1 MKKTWTKL
9 ILAIL
14 TLAMILSLTGCP
26 KKGPDP
32 TPTPSTSSQQ
42 PTPTPS
48 ASGEGTP
55 TPTPTQG
62 GQGTPTPTPE
72 PTPTPPVDPGK
83 VNEFLKAFL
92 PESALLKGDV
102 VWANG
107 EDYEDYIGWVAYT
120 ELDGFFA
127 ASNNAGKDKTASEMK
142 LNFGLAKKSDL
153 TFKVKVDVGTESGW
167 DGFYMIVDGVVY
179 TGDGTIIWAEGAH
192 NFGHVF
198 EGWSLN
204 KAIKGIADDVIL
216 HVFKDGE
223 HTVNLCLDEGNHEI
237 RFGFL
242 KDWAGGNKTERAYM
256 STATLTEHQEE
267 EPPEPKNYEV
277 GFNAAGL
284 RVDAYKDE
292 IYNHG
297 EPIEIN
303 SALGF
308 ANKDY
313 NADNYD
319 GKFAKAWVAHDG
331 TGLYIYAEVS
341 DNSIHS
347 DEYYAN
353 GNESNDCLQVYL
365 DFVRDFEATGKKG
378 SEYKATGTAGS
389 RRLGFVAIA
398 PSGRVFQVWG
408 FGGVPEVAGA
418 ARKIDGGYAVE
429 LYVPFPESKVG
440 TIGIGF
446 EVHDD
451 ITGTGNTKDAYYY
464 SASNGTGWWNSYE
477 TLTPYDLAE
486 ETKYEGRTAAYTDK
500 VWIDAAK
507 DSAYKNAIKIE
518 SGWTG
523 NPANAEG
530 TGVTYVAFD
539 GTYLYLYTEV
549 KDSTVQVAVPPA
561 KADGGDAV
569 QYYFDFPHAS
579 KATGLTGGAYHSYAN
594 QNPQAMGYVQIARDG
609 NRATLK
615 TSYGISADE
624 VVCAAKEVEGGY
636 VLECSVKMPEETI
649 KALARGA
656 VTSIGL
662 GIQVNDDFDGKPN
675 SGGDYRDAIF
685 CDAPDTINVWSN
697 YALCGELLLDANDKV
712 PADDPNVYQAA
723 FSATGI
729 KLDALKD
736 PIYNSST
743 MINIDNRWANS
754 KEGAFGDGKAW
765 IAHDGTGFYIY
776 AEIHDE
782 TIFMDDYKDAEY
794 GDGIQFYFDYQNSH
808 ETDGLEG
815 VAYRNKYKDGNKT
828 LGWIAVAPNG
838 IVKSNY
844 GFRAENIPEVRAAT
858 KLIENGYAV
867 ELYVGF
873 ADTMADVVG
882 IAFQVNEYITKEA
895 LGGTTR
901 DAIYGDTDKWGIYYS
916 TYQVLKDVVRLKG
929 EAYTGRVAAYT
940 DKINLDGHLDE
951 VYKNGT
957 ELILDKSTYWSNNP
971 ADYNGSGKAYF
982 AFTDDALYLY
992 VAVNDTTIISADKD
1006 DKNAESGDKVCLYLD
1021 FKGSMEA
1028 EGLDSGAYKKK
1039 YANNS
1044 ESAINKKTLGWICV
1058 DPTGNI
1064 KANFGFRSEANDGT
1078 PVEGTDYKFVVTSE
1092 GYAVELRVPLADH
1105 LMASLK
1111 SNAITTIGAGF
1122 EVHDDINGDNNRD
1135 AVFGDSADAV
1145 NYWAMYGLFPT
1156 LKFDKST
1163 FQANTETSKFY
1174 EAAHVAAGLIVDGK
1188 KDDAYD
1194 DSKAI
1199 LFNNAM
1205 EGANPDAK
1213 GFGKAWIAND
1223 AKGIYVYA
1231 EIMDDTLGETPSKG
1245 DKFTIYLDYLNNH
1258 GQEGVESGVR
1268 YRNQYQKHSNNWY
1281 MSIGSMTVFADGT
1294 YDFACGMKLRF
1305 NNNADNS
1312 EMPIATSRIEGGW
1325 AVECYIAFDVFTTDT
1340 FGLGF
1345 EAYDD
1350 ITGDGK
1356 SDAVYMDQDLGQSYD
1371 KYYEGLKD
1379 IIVDRTG
1386 LIGVGTAVV
1395 DGEYDEAYAAGQKI
1409 STRTF
1414 LGKPY
1419 FQKGQPN
1426 VDATI
1431 IHDDKGLYI
1440 YATVEDTTI
1449 YDHEFY
1455 KVGDEGNDNVQ
1466 FYIDFARDYEEKGVT
1481 GDKYKATGTDGSRR
1495 LGFVGV
1501 GPTGV
1506 VYSAWGF
1513 KIKTADGVKVTDPEI
1528 QAAAKLI
1535 DGGYV
1540 IEVFIPFAGEDI
1552 MGDIVGIGM
1561 QLNDDTNQDHKVDL
1575 NRWDI
1580 YYGWNYYNM
1589 YENLPMYKLA

>member
-26 KKGPDP
+26 KKNPDP

-48 ASGEGTP
+48 ASGDVKPTPTPEPTP
-55 TPTPTQG
+55 TPTPEPTPTPTPEPTPTPTPEP
-62 GQGTPTPTPE
+62 TPTPTPE
-72 PTPTPPVDPGK
+72 PTPTPPVDPSK

-92 PESALLKGDV
+92 PESALLKGDI

-179 TGDGTIIWAEGAH
+179 TGDGTIIWAEGQH
-192 NFGHVF
+192 NFGHVY
-198 EGWSLN
+198 EGWAL
-204 KAIKGIADDVIL
+204 KQAIKGIADDVIL

-223 HTVNLCLDEGNHEI
+223 HTVKLCLDEGNHEI

-242 KDWAGGNKTERAYM
+242 KDWAGGNKTERAYL
-256 STATLTEHQEE
+256 STATLAEHQEE
-267 EPPEPKNYEV
+267 PPTPPVPKNYEV

-308 ANKDY
+308 ANNDY

-365 DFVRDFEATGKKG
+365 DFVRDFEEKG
-378 SEYKATGTAGS
+378 LKTSAYKATGTAGS
-389 RRLGFVAIA
+389 RRLGFVAIT
-398 PSGRVFQVWG
+398 PSGRVFQNWG

-429 LYVPFPESKVG
+429 LYVPFHESKIG

-451 ITGTGNTKDAYYY
+451 ITGTGNQKDVYYY
-464 SASNGTGWWNSYE
+464 SASNGTAWWNSYE
-477 TLTPYDLAE
+477 TLTLYDLAE
-486 ETKYEGRTAAYTDK
+486 ETKYEGR
-500 VWIDAAK
+500 I
-507 DSAYKNAIKIE
+507 
-518 SGWTG
+518 
-523 NPANAEG
+523 
-530 TGVTYVAFD
+530 
-539 GTYLYLYTEV
+539 
-549 KDSTVQVAVPPA
+549 
-561 KADGGDAV
+561 
-569 QYYFDFPHAS
+569 
-579 KATGLTGGAYHSYAN
+579 
-594 QNPQAMGYVQIARDG
+594 
-609 NRATLK
+609 
-615 TSYGISADE
+615 
-624 VVCAAKEVEGGY
+624 
-636 VLECSVKMPEETI
+636 
-649 KALARGA
+649 
-656 VTSIGL
+656 
-662 GIQVNDDFDGKPN
+662 
-675 SGGDYRDAIF
+675 
-685 CDAPDTINVWSN
+685 
-697 YALCGELLLDANDKV
+697 
-712 PADDPNVYQAA
+712 
-723 FSATGI
+723 
-729 KLDALKD
+729 
-736 PIYNSST
+736 
-743 MINIDNRWANS
+743 
-754 KEGAFGDGKAW
+754 
-765 IAHDGTGFYIY
+765 
-776 AEIHDE
+776 
-782 TIFMDDYKDAEY
+782 
-794 GDGIQFYFDYQNSH
+794 
-808 ETDGLEG
+808 
-815 VAYRNKYKDGNKT
+815 
-828 LGWIAVAPNG
+828 
-838 IVKSNY
+838 
-844 GFRAENIPEVRAAT
+844 
-858 KLIENGYAV
+858 
-867 ELYVGF
+867 
-873 ADTMADVVG
+873 
-882 IAFQVNEYITKEA
+882 
-895 LGGTTR
+895 
-901 DAIYGDTDKWGIYYS
+901 
-916 TYQVLKDVVRLKG
+916 
-929 EAYTGRVAAYT
+929 AAYT
-940 DKINLDGHLDE
+940 DKINLDGYLDE

-957 ELILDKSTYWSNNP
+957 ELILDKNTYWSSNP
-971 ADYNGSGKAYF
+971 ADYNGNGKAYF

-992 VAVNDTTIISADKD
+992 VTVNDTTIISADKD
-1006 DKNAESGDKVCLYLD
+1006 DKVAETGDKVCLYLD

-1028 EGLDSGAYKKK
+1028 EGLDSGAYKSK

-1064 KANFGFRSEANDGT
+1064 QGNFGFRSEANDGT
-1078 PVEGTDYKFVVTSE
+1078 PVAGTDYKFVVTSE

-1111 SNAITTIGAGF
+1111 RNAITTIGAGF
-1122 EVHDDINGDNNRD
+1122 EVHDDTNGDNNRD
-1135 AVFGDSADAV
+1135 AIFGDSANAV
-1145 NYWAMYGLFPT
+1145 NYWNMYGLFPT
-1156 LKFDKST
+1156 LKLDKST

-1188 KDDAYD
+1188 KDAAYD

-1205 EGANPDAK
+1205 EGANSDAK
-1213 GFGKAWIAND
+1213 GFGKAWVAND

-1245 DKFTIYLDYLNNH
+1245 DKFTIYLDYINNH

-1268 YRNQYQKHSNNWY
+1268 YRNQYQKHSGNWY

-1294 YDFACGMKLRF
+1294 YDFAYGMLARF
-1305 NNNADNS
+1305 NGNADNS

-1325 AVECYIAFDVFTTDT
+1325 AVECYIAFDVMTTDT

-1350 ITGDGK
+1350 ITGDGE
-1356 SDAVYMDQDLGQSYD
+1356 SDAVYMDQNLGQSYD

-1379 IIVDRTG
+1379 IMVDRTG

-1395 DGEYDEAYAAGQKI
+1395 DAEYDEVYAAGQKI
-1409 STRTF
+1409 STRNF

-1419 FQKGQPN
+1419 FEKGQPN

-1455 KVGDEGNDNVQ
+1455 QEGNEGNDNVQ
-1466 FYIDFARDYEEKGVT
+1466 FYIDFARDYDKLNKYGDDYKKTGEK
-1481 GDKYKATGTDGSRR
+1481 GSRR
-1495 LGFVGV
+1495 LGFVCV

-1506 VYSAWGF
+1506 VYSNWGF
-1513 KIKTADGVKVTDPEI
+1513 KAADGTVDPEI
-1528 QAAAKLI
+1528 KAMAKRI

-1540 IEVFIPFAGEDI
+1540 IEVFIPFASEDI
-1552 MGDIVGIGM
+1552 MGDIVSIGM
-1561 QLNDDTNQDHKVDL
+1561 QLNNDTNQDHNVDI
-1575 NRWDI
+1575 NRWDL
-1580 YYGWNYYNM
+1580 YYGWGYYYM

>member
-26 KKGPDP
+26 KKNPDP

-48 ASGEGTP
+48 QGGGTPTPTSNPTP
-55 TPTPTQG
+55 TPTPTSNPTPTPTSNPTPTPTSNP
-62 GQGTPTPTPE
+62 TPTPTPE

-92 PESALLKGDV
+92 PESALLKGDI
-102 VWANG
+102 VWAND

-179 TGDGTIIWAEGAH
+179 TGDGTIIWAEGQH
-192 NFGHVF
+192 NFGHVY
-198 EGWSLN
+198 EGWAL
-204 KAIKGIADDVIL
+204 KQAIKGIADDVIL

-223 HTVNLCLDEGNHEI
+223 HTVKLCLDEGNHEI

-242 KDWAGGNKTERAYM
+242 KDWAGGNRTERAYL
-256 STATLTEHQEE
+256 STATLAEHQEE
-267 EPPEPKNYEV
+267 PPTPPEPKNYEV

-308 ANKDY
+308 ANNNY

-365 DFVRDFEATGKKG
+365 DFVRDFEEKG
-378 SEYKATGTAGS
+378 LKTSAYKATGTAGS
-389 RRLGFVAIA
+389 RRLGFVAIT
-398 PSGRVFQVWG
+398 PSGRVFQNWG

-429 LYVPFPESKVG
+429 LYVPFHESKIG

-451 ITGTGNTKDAYYY
+451 ITGTGNQKDVYYY
-464 SASNGTGWWNSYE
+464 SASNGTAWWNSYE
-477 TLTPYDLAE
+477 TLTLYDLAE

-500 VWIDAAK
+500 VWVDAAK

-518 SGWTG
+518 SGWSG

-530 TGVTYVAFD
+530 TAVTYVAFD

-549 KDSTVQVAVPPA
+549 KDSTVQVAAPPL

-579 KATGLTGGAYHSYAN
+579 KATGLTGGDYNSYAS
-594 QNPQAMGYVQIARDG
+594 QNPQAMGYIQIARNGSRD
-609 NRATLK
+609 TLK
-615 TSYGISADE
+615 AAWNISADE

-662 GIQVNDDFDGKPN
+662 GVQVNDDFDGKPN
-675 SGGDYRDAIF
+675 SSGDYRDAIF
-685 CDAPDTINVWSN
+685 CDAPATINVWSN

-712 PADDPNVYQAA
+712 PADD
-723 FSATGI
+723 
-729 KLDALKD
+729 
-736 PIYNSST
+736 
-743 MINIDNRWANS
+743 
-754 KEGAFGDGKAW
+754 
-765 IAHDGTGFYIY
+765 
-776 AEIHDE
+776 
-782 TIFMDDYKDAEY
+782 
-794 GDGIQFYFDYQNSH
+794 
-808 ETDGLEG
+808 
-815 VAYRNKYKDGNKT
+815 
-828 LGWIAVAPNG
+828 
-838 IVKSNY
+838 
-844 GFRAENIPEVRAAT
+844 
-858 KLIENGYAV
+858 
-867 ELYVGF
+867 
-873 ADTMADVVG
+873 
-882 IAFQVNEYITKEA
+882 
-895 LGGTTR
+895 
-901 DAIYGDTDKWGIYYS
+901 
-916 TYQVLKDVVRLKG
+916 
-929 EAYTGRVAAYT
+929 
-940 DKINLDGHLDE
+940 
-951 VYKNGT
+951 
-957 ELILDKSTYWSNNP
+957 
-971 ADYNGSGKAYF
+971 
-982 AFTDDALYLY
+982 
-992 VAVNDTTIISADKD
+992 
-1006 DKNAESGDKVCLYLD
+1006 
-1021 FKGSMEA
+1021 
-1028 EGLDSGAYKKK
+1028 
-1039 YANNS
+1039 
-1044 ESAINKKTLGWICV
+1044 
-1058 DPTGNI
+1058 
-1064 KANFGFRSEANDGT
+1064 
-1078 PVEGTDYKFVVTSE
+1078 
-1092 GYAVELRVPLADH
+1092 
-1105 LMASLK
+1105 
-1111 SNAITTIGAGF
+1111 
-1122 EVHDDINGDNNRD
+1122 
-1135 AVFGDSADAV
+1135 
-1145 NYWAMYGLFPT
+1145 
-1156 LKFDKST
+1156 
-1163 FQANTETSKFY
+1163 SKFY

-1188 KDDAYD
+1188 KDAAYD

-1213 GFGKAWIAND
+1213 GFGKAWVAND

-1268 YRNQYQKHSNNWY
+1268 YRNQYQKHSGNWY

-1294 YDFACGMKLRF
+1294 YDFAYGMLARF
-1305 NNNADNS
+1305 NGNADNS

-1325 AVECYIAFDVFTTDT
+1325 AVECYIAFDVMTTDT

-1350 ITGDGK
+1350 ITGDGE
-1356 SDAVYMDQDLGQSYD
+1356 SDAVYMDQNLGQSYD

-1379 IIVDRTG
+1379 IMVDRTG

-1409 STRTF
+1409 STRNF

-1419 FQKGQPN
+1419 FKKGQPN

-1455 KVGDEGNDNVQ
+1455 QEGNEGNDNVQ

-1481 GDKYKATGTDGSRR
+1481 GGDYKATGTAGSRR
-1495 LGFVGV
+1495 LGFVCV

-1506 VYSAWGF
+1506 VYSNWGF
-1513 KIKTADGVKVTDPEI
+1513 KAADGTVDPEI
-1528 QAAAKLI
+1528 KAAAKRI

-1540 IEVFIPFAGEDI
+1540 IEVFIPFASEDI
-1552 MGDIVGIGM
+1552 MGDIVSIGM
-1561 QLNDDTNQDHKVDL
+1561 QLNNDTNQDHAVDI

-1580 YYGWNYYNM
+1580 YYGWGYYYM